1 MQNELA
7 ARLQTALNALDRDVV
22 DAHTARQAIREAL
35 KMVQPVEEKPAPV
48 AVVEPV
54 KATAPRCCFYAT
66 IRSFYARAIDCG
78 MDVKDVAA
86 MRRAMSRLLGFEVV
100 SRKQLTAS
108 HWAICKDSL
117 ERGWGW

>member
-48 AVVEPV
+48 AVVQPV
-54 KATAPRCCFYAT
+54 KTTAPRCCFYAT

-86 MRRAMSRLLGFEVV
+86 MRRAMSRLLGFDVV